1 MKKILN
7 VLMFMSLFLLLTTI
21 GFSDDEESRYR
32 KDFVV
37 SKTAKIEIPKST
49 SGSIM
54 FDLKGT
60 YVVEILG
67 NGSNMALN
75 DAISVFKVKGKKES
89 FIGPSEIS
97 ENYYRFRI
105 NFRKKRTYKIFYR
118 TTTQAAKL
126 TVKIIRIK

>member
-7 VLMFMSLFLLLTTI
+7 VLLFMALFLLLGTV

-37 SKTAKIEIPKST
+37 SKNVKLEVPKST

-67 NGSNMALN
+67 DGSNIALN
-75 DAISVFKVKGKKES
+75 DAISVFKGKKEK
-89 FIGPSEIS
+89 FIVPKDIS
-97 ENYYRFRI
+97 ENYYRFQI
-105 NFRKKRTYKIFYR
+105 KFRKKRTYKIFYR

-126 TVKIIRIK
+126 TVKIRRIK

>member
-1 MKKILN
+1 MKKMFSLLV
-7 VLMFMSLFLLLTTI
+7 VLLLFLTLCTVS
-21 GFSDDEESRYR
+21 FSDDEESRYR

-75 DAISVFKVKGKKES
+75 DAISVFKSKKES
-89 FIGPSEIS
+89 FIGPRAIS